1 MLKKIIIIL
10 IFIIGINFS
19 LQAQD
24 DTTGT
29 ETKQKFKKAVKE
41 KLMQKLDIDKTTADK
56 LWKLFNEQKK
66 VLKTY
71 NQNKKELMKSIE
83 ENPDASDV
91 MQKINDLTEIDDKI
105 NKSNKNFINELQK
118 FLTPKQIAQTISFQN
133 NLRKLLHRE
142 RGKNK

>member
-1 MLKKIIIIL
+1 MLKEITIVL
-10 IFIIGINFS
+10 IFIIGVNFS
-19 LQAQD
+19 LKAQD

-29 ETKQKFKKAVKE
+29 ETKHKLKKAVKE
-41 KLMQKLDIDKTTADK
+41 KLMQKLDIDKATADK

-66 VLKTY
+66 LLKTY
-71 NQNKKELMKSIE
+71 NRDKKELMKSIE
-83 ENPDASDV
+83 DKPDASDV

-118 FLTPKQIAQTISFQN
+118 FLTPKQIAQVISFQN

-142 RGKNK
+142 REKK